1 MEPRAIPLARAGR
14 RLRRDRLLR
23 DRAGVTAVEFA
34 LVVPFLLLIMS
45 MGVELGM
52 AYYVDTVLNGT
63 INAAGR
69 ASSLQS
75 GQTGT
80 SAIDAQVTAQI
91 RNAVPW
97 AQVTT
102 SRKNY
107 TNFTNI
113 GTPEDFTDSNHNGQY
128 DQGECFADA
137 NGNGVWDADMGASG
151 IGGANDAVLYTVR
164 VTYAPIFPFT
174 PMLGLPSQ
182 MSLSAST
189 IMRNQPF
196 ATQSTRTT
204 TQIC

>member
-1 MEPRAIPLARAGR
+1 
-14 RLRRDRLLR
+14 
-23 DRAGVTAVEFA
+23 
-34 LVVPFLLLIMS
+34 
-45 MGVELGM
+45 M

-69 ASSLQS
+69 ASLQS

-97 AQVTT
+97 AQVT

-107 TNFTNI
+107 TDFTNI

-137 NGNGVWDADMGASG
+137 NGNGVWDADMGDRAS
-151 IGGANDAVLYTVR
+151 A
-164 VTYAPIFPFT
+164 APTT
-174 PMLGLPSQ
+174 PCSTPSGSP
-182 MSLSAST
+182 MRRSSRSRRCSACL
-189 IMRNQPF
+189 R
-196 ATQSTRTT
+196 R
-204 TQIC
+204 